1 MIDWL
6 IVVIVFKLWCRKE
19 LLAELQEQQISA
31 QKVLFNLSGEK
42 DRTARLAGLVPVMQ
56 QWHKKK
62 VENLLSH
69 DWNIWPFCSARSWD
83 ILPTFLLA
91 GSLRHTRH
99 SCLYGD
105 LLSVQ
110 AGELCIMDDTSWQ
123 WFIWWCFVF
132 LSWSPY
138 IFRWTRKRSIFM
150 TAGIWWRWQSS
161 LVSCL
166 CLRRSWS
173 SRASAWKTW
182 LRLTSCNLSM
192 RSSTGSA
199 SWEGGQM
206 IQAGVARTSAVT
218 KS

>member
-1 MIDWL
+1 MISIGSCCIELLCKLHGWKCIDL
-6 IVVIVFKLWCRKE
+6 ERRVLHIFANSLHVVIVFKLWCRKE

-62 VENLLSH
+62 VENLLLH

-83 ILPTFLLA
+83 ILPTVLLA

-110 AGELCIMDDTSWQ
+110 AGELCIMDDNAS
-123 WFIWWCFVF
+123 FGGALSFF
-132 LSWSPY
+132 LDLHIYLGEQGSAAFLWLLGSDDADSHRWSP
-138 IFRWTRKRSIFM
+138 
-150 TAGIWWRWQSS
+150 
-161 LVSCL
+161 V
-166 CLRRSWS
+166 
-173 SRASAWKTW
+173 SAWGDHDPAEHLHGRHDW
-182 LRLTSCNLSM
+182 
-192 RSSTGSA
+192 G
-199 SWEGGQM
+199 
-206 IQAGVARTSAVT
+206 
-218 KS
+218 